1 MKTIH
6 SIVVSITLFVSSIS
20 FVFGYNKAKDGTYYA
35 DFNGDGKHDIFLYD
49 KTKGTGVVWGWDG
62 NKWKTLWEN
71 NTFRKTW
78 QVHLGDFDGNGK
90 TDMFL
95 YDKAKGHGVV
105 LAIDGKNKSKAKTL
119 WENKT
124 FRKTWKMYVGNFTQ
138 NKKSELFL
146 YDKKAGTGVIF
157 GWDKTGKFKT
167 LWENKTFRKTWDI
180 YPGDVNGDK
189 KVDLFLYD
197 KKAGTGVLFGWDG
210 KKTFKTFWENKTFR
224 KTWNVFTMVK

>member
-1 MKTIH
+1 MKSIH
-6 SIVVSITLFVSSIS
+6 SIIVCITLFVSSIS

-95 YDKAKGHGVV
+95 YDKDKGHGVL

-167 LWENKTFRKTWDI
+167 LWENKTFRKTW
-180 YPGDVNGDK
+180 
-189 KVDLFLYD
+189 
-197 KKAGTGVLFGWDG
+197 
-210 KKTFKTFWENKTFR
+210 
-224 KTWNVFTMVK
+224 NVFTMVK